1 MRGSCLVWD
10 CPRRYE
16 WVDADGGAGM
26 ETLLFWLLA
35 VMALTAAVSMISQP
49 NPVHSALFL
58 ITTLLSLAGL
68 FLLLSAHFLAVI
80 QVIVYA
86 GAIMVLFLFVI
97 MLLDIRRLEA
107 APSRVKWQKT
117 LGILLGVLFFLET
130 ILVLRSEVIRD
141 LTAAAA
147 APPAADF
154 GTAVGL
160 GRALFTSYFFPLQL
174 AAVLLFVALIGA
186 IVLSKRR

>member
-1 MRGSCLVWD
+1 
-10 CPRRYE
+10 
-16 WVDADGGAGM
+16 M

-35 VMALTAAVSMISQP
+35 VVALTAAVSMIIQP

-58 ITTLLSLAGL
+58 IITLLSLAGL

-97 MLLDIRRLEA
+97 MLLDIRRTEG
-107 APSRVKWQKT
+107 APSRVKLQKSF
-117 LGILLGVLFFLET
+117 GILLGVIFFLET

-141 LTAAAA
+141 LATVAGT
-147 APPAADF
+147 PPAPDF
-154 GTAVGL
+154 GTAVAL
-160 GRALFTSYFFPLQL
+160 GRTLFSSYFFPLQL

-186 IVLSKRR
+186 IVLSKRRW

>member
-1 MRGSCLVWD
+1 
-10 CPRRYE
+10 
-16 WVDADGGAGM
+16 M

-35 VMALTAAVSMISQP
+35 VMALTAAVSMIIQR
-49 NPVHSALFL
+49 NPVHSALLL
-58 ITTLLSLAGL
+58 IITLLSLAGL

-107 APSRVKWQKT
+107 APSRVKWQKS
-117 LGILLGVLFFLET
+117 LGILLGVIFFLET
-130 ILVLRSEVIRD
+130 ILVLRSEVLRE

-160 GRALFTSYFFPLQL
+160 GRTLFTSYVFPLQL

-186 IVLSKRR
+186 IVLSKRRW